1 MCLCVS
7 SAHGNGSSAH
17 GSSLNV
23 EKKKKIQQSVT
34 FFFSPRPW
42 CTTTKWNNGR
52 FFHFFVF
59 FLLFF
64 CFPLLVPLRFW
75 TVVTRFLYYFFSI
88 RLPTTCAERE
98 HRKGIDGSYRR
109 LSSRIT
115 GCCSNCPAMFAFSW
129 SGIWNITRWPG
140 MGEQWGLQGAPRGN
154 DTVLARANGNVF
166 FSSGVILDTNGNSN
180 NNNVFGLQQSTER
193 PGLHIKRGF
202 GCRGIATSSRLD

>member
-1 MCLCVS
+1 MCFLSTWQWQLGARQQLEC
-7 SAHGNGSSAH
+7 
-17 GSSLNV
+17 
-23 EKKKKIQQSVT
+23 EKKKNFQQSVT